1 MGTLETVNT
10 VTVTQWEFRRTWN
23 YLRKSIRQ
31 PTFITLQILS
41 LAIIILVI
49 WFLWTLIFVFPVP
62 LRGALYW
69 LIIDSGLIGSNTIW
83 IIYAVLSL
91 IIAQQIVKAVMSIPL
106 SSHSEKADIDYLL
119 PAPIQGHVFYTA
131 KYIRSIPRR
140 LMIFLYI
147 LVAFQPILWYF
158 GVNFGLTL
166 EMFALFVIV
175 AFLLAEI
182 GSIATQGLYAIRK
195 LASQPR
201 PKQLLFRLFF
211 YFGLIIGVLLVL
223 SPVWLVNGVLLPSP
237 LYNLAYM
244 LVAII
249 FSGAPLGSEGSF
261 TYLYFP
267 ALPWVLF
274 GLVATYFA
282 ILALTRWLTNKITI
296 DLYEELAAVTRQTG
310 TTLGSLSRLP
320 ITFSAAK
327 TPLRALFKKDFVT
340 GIRKPGKT
348 FYLIGLIA
356 NFVFAFIFILIFP
369 LLGSPFPI
377 PLELVPAI
385 ETLYT
390 ILLAVIIPLL
400 AISSADPFQGEYG
413 SIYLVRL
420 SPVAPLKLTFIKYLQ
435 FLVTPI
441 FLAIP
446 FAIYFATLLG
456 NPYLLAI
463 AFAILPHAILIATAI
478 GVGLGSRY
486 PYSSRARNE
495 TPVALMITFPVISW
509 VAIIPVIIFQ
519 LGFLPGGVILMLMS
533 SILVAPYTICL
544 VLILLSWSSHSYL
557 RQES

>member
-1 MGTLETVNT
+1 MAR
-10 VTVTQWEFRRTWN
+10 WEFRRAWN

-41 LAIIILVI
+41 LAIVILVV
-49 WFLWTLIFVFPVP
+49 WFLWSLIFVFPVP

-69 LIIDSGLIGSNTIW
+69 LTIDSGLIGSNTIW
-83 IIYAVLSL
+83 IVYAVLSL
-91 IIAQQIVKAVMSIPL
+91 IIAQQIVKAVMDVPL
-106 SSHSEKADIDYLL
+106 SSNSEQADTDYLL
-119 PAPIQGHVFYTA
+119 PAPIRGHVFYSA

-140 LMIFLYI
+140 LTIFLYI
-147 LVAFQPILWYF
+147 IVAFQPILWYF
-158 GVNFGLTL
+158 GVSFGLTL

-195 LASQPR
+195 LVLQPR
-201 PKQLLFRLFF
+201 PKQLLFRFFF

-223 SPVWLVNGVLLPSP
+223 SPVWLVYGCLLPSP

-249 FSGAPLGSEGSF
+249 FSGASLGSEGSF

-274 GLVATYFA
+274 GLVVAYLV
-282 ILALTRWLTNKITI
+282 ILGFTRWLTSKITI
-296 DLYEELAAVTRQTG
+296 DLYEELAAVTRQRG
-310 TTLGSLSRLP
+310 TTLGALSRLP
-320 ITFSAAK
+320 IIFSAVT

-340 GIRKPGKT
+340 GIRKPGKI

-356 NFVFAFIFILIFP
+356 NFVFAFIFLLIFP
-369 LLGSPFPI
+369 LLGSPVPI
-377 PLELVPAI
+377 PLDLVPAI

-390 ILLAVIIPLL
+390 ILLVVIIPLL

-413 SIYLVRL
+413 SIYLIRL
-420 SPVAPLKLTFIKYLQ
+420 SPVAPLKLTFIKYSQ

-441 FLAIP
+441 CLAIP

-456 NPYLLAI
+456 NLYLLAI
-463 AFAILPHAILIATAI
+463 AFAILPHAVLIATAI

-486 PYSSRARNE
+486 PYSSRTKNE

-509 VAIIPVIIFQ
+509 VAIIPVLIFQ
-519 LGFLPGGVILMLMS
+519 LGFLPGGVVLMLLS
-533 SILVAPYTICL
+533 SILIAPYTICL